1 LSDNFSLP
9 TITFHRILYVTDLSE
24 TGRHA
29 FPYAASIA
37 SQFNSAL
44 TVFHVVDPG
53 NLESLMGYANEELWQ
68 TLVNQ
73 SLEEARETLYAR
85 KRDNVEIRNH
95 IEQLCE
101 EALDSISK
109 DSPVLSYEVKVEMG
123 EALDKIL
130 HEAHNENYDL
140 LIISKHGN
148 RLSVKDAVIGDTA
161 RRVIRR
167 SKIPVMVVPLVD

>member
-1 LSDNFSLP
+1 MANHSTLP
-9 TITFHRILYVTDLSE
+9 SITYNRILYVTDLSE

-29 FPYAASIA
+29 FPHAASIA
-37 SQFNSAL
+37 RQFNSEL

-53 NLESLMGYANEELWQ
+53 NLESLIGYANEDLWQ

-73 SLEEARETLYAR
+73 SLEEARETLYSR
-85 KRDNVEIRNH
+85 KRDNLEIRSH

-101 EALDSISK
+101 ETLDK
-109 DSPVLSYEVKVEMG
+109 NPEKPLFSYEVKVEMG
-123 EALDKIL
+123 EVLEKIL
-130 HEAHNENYDL
+130 DEAHSGNYDL
-140 LIISKHGN
+140 AIISKHGN

-167 SKIPVMVVPLVD
+167 CQIPVLVVPLAE

>member
-1 LSDNFSLP
+1 MSNHSTLP
-9 TITFHRILYVTDLSE
+9 SITYNRVLYVTDLSE

-37 SQFNSAL
+37 SQFNAAL

-53 NLESLMGYANEELWQ
+53 NLESLIGYANEDLWQ

-73 SLEEARETLYAR
+73 TLEEARETLYSR

-95 IEQLCE
+95 IEQLCDE
-101 EALDSISK
+101 TLANSADT
-109 DSPVLSYEVKVEMG
+109 PVLSYEVKVEMG
-123 EALDKIL
+123 EALEKIL
-130 HEAHNENYDL
+130 HEAHTENYDL
-140 LIISKHGN
+140 LIISKHGH

-161 RRVIRR
+161 RRVVRR
-167 SKIPVMVVPLVD
+167 CKIPVMVVPLAE

>member
-1 LSDNFSLP
+1 MPDNFTLP
-9 TITFHRILYVTDLSE
+9 NITFNRILYVTDLSE
-24 TGRHA
+24 TGRRA

-37 SQFNSAL
+37 RQFNSEL

-73 SLEEARETLYAR
+73 SLEEARETLFAR

-101 EALDSISK
+101 ETLDSISK

-123 EALDKIL
+123 EALEKIL
-130 HEAHNENYDL
+130 HEAHTENYDL
-140 LIISKHGN
+140 LILSKHGH
-148 RLSVKDAVIGDTA
+148 RLSVKDAVMGDTA

-167 SKIPVMVVPLVD
+167 SKIPVLVVPLVD

>member
-1 LSDNFSLP
+1 MSNNFTLP
-9 TITFHRILYVTDLSE
+9 SITFKRILYVTDLSE

-37 SQFNSAL
+37 RQFNSAL

-53 NLESLMGYANEELWQ
+53 NLESLLGYANEDLWQ
-68 TLVNQ
+68 SLVNQ
-73 SLEEARETLYAR
+73 SLEEARETLFSR

-101 EALDSISK
+101 ETLDSIAQGT
-109 DSPVLSYEVKVEMG
+109 PVLSYDIKVEMG
-123 EALDKIL
+123 EALEKIL
-130 HEAHNENYDL
+130 HEAHTENYDL
-140 LIISKHGN
+140 MIISKHGH

-167 SKIPVMVVPLVD
+167 SKIPVMVVPLVE